1 MNEINQINPNRNIDP
16 ILAELWEVKKQIN
29 QESGYQIQTLVE
41 MAHAAA
47 ITAGKTANTVG
58 WISEAHPLLNCSP
71 CNRLERCGMTF
82 LM

>member
-47 ITAGKTANTVG
+47 ITAGKTANRAIIG
-58 WISEAHPLLNCSP
+58 CAD
-71 CNRLERCGMTF
+71 ERRRI
-82 LM
+82 